1 MMRNRLGVASL
12 AAIAA
17 LLGLLAGCGG
27 QEGEV
32 GTPTA
37 APATQPAATAE
48 PSVDQETVPPSTE
61 EARDKLERVTIL
73 MDDIGPGYVVL
84 ADEYADNAEASA
96 AQPDPAVAL
105 TFLNG
110 AGRVLG
116 RTVTYIA
123 ADTTGAALAG
133 QSVAFFSNV
142 NVFGDATGAAQY
154 YAVSIQIMAEGTG
167 VGAQLGDLF
176 ADPAA
181 VQVAPVAF
189 SPIGDQSQAFTLAG
203 QTEAGGQLYPVVA
216 LLAVI
221 QRGPVMAFVG
231 SVRVAIP
238 PDVEEVER
246 LAGLLVERIDS
257 EF

>member
-1 MMRNRLGVASL
+1 MTRNRLRLASL

-27 QEGEV
+27 QEGELE
-32 GTPTA
+32 TPSA
-37 APATQPAATAE
+37 ATATQPAATAE
-48 PSVDQETVPPSTE
+48 PSVGQGGVLPSAE
-61 EARDKLERVTIL
+61 DARDELQRMTLLVNDL
-73 MDDIGPGYVVL
+73 GAGYVVL
-84 ADEYADNAEASA
+84 SDEYADNAQASA

-105 TFLNG
+105 TFLNS

-123 ADTTGAALAG
+123 ADTTGAAVAG

-142 NVFGDATGAAQY
+142 NVFGDAAGAAQY
-154 YAVSIQIMAEGTG
+154 YAVSIQLMAEGTG
-167 VGAQLGDLF
+167 VAAQLGDLF

-216 LLAVI
+216 LLAVV
-221 QRGPVMAFVG
+221 QRGPVTAFVG

-238 PDVEEVER
+238 PDVQEVER
-246 LAGLLVERIDS
+246 LAGLLVARIDS